1 MLRLGERL
9 ELGRLSWPRSP
20 LRSWSLLPSS
30 INGLVLVPIDLETPD
45 PGFVGE
51 LASGHLGLGGT
62 VVEFGRGSPF
72 VIADAPHRWQL
83 ELQRFGWL
91 RHLRASTEP
100 KAPALAR
107 RLIADW
113 IRRHRRPSG
122 MAWRTDVLAG
132 RVLAWLCN
140 AGLLLDEADP
150 AFYREVLAS
159 LGSQIRRLDR
169 NRHRLPPG
177 PALVEA
183 RITLLIAALATDPAE
198 RHVDRLEAEL
208 VRELSQQILADGCHV
223 GRNPAVALRLLLAL
237 LPLRQCVLSRG
248 RDLDPGLKEPIER
261 MLAFLHHVR
270 LGDGSITRAN
280 GMGLLRS
287 DRIGMVLSYAP
298 ASVAPSG
305 SVPPGGYVRLAAGG
319 TVIVADVGAPPP
331 LVHATAAHAGSLAF
345 EMSVGDRMLLRNC
358 GTPEHGALPEVASA
372 RATASHNTL
381 TLDARSSSQL
391 VSSPRVERRLG
402 ARPLRGPDHVAAS
415 LASTPAGETVLTAD
429 HDGYAA
435 EHGIV
440 HARRLALSADG
451 TRLEGRDRLSPRSG
465 VLRLAVD
472 LPFAVHFHLAEG
484 VHASLDADSGS
495 ATLKLPDG
503 RVWRFAC
510 SGARPSIEGSIDYAH
525 TLGPRA
531 ARQIVLRGVCPGET
545 TIDWSL
551 VRLPQ
556 ADEAST

>member
-20 LRSWSLLPSS
+20 LRRWSLLPSS
-30 INGLVLVPIDLETPD
+30 VDGLVLVPIDLETAD

-51 LASGHLGLGGT
+51 LASGQLGLGGT

-91 RHLRASTEP
+91 RHLRASNDAR
-100 KAPALAR
+100 APALAR
-107 RLIADW
+107 RLVADW
-113 IRRHRRPSG
+113 IRRHRRQQG
-122 MAWRTDVLAG
+122 LAWRTDVLAG

-150 AFYREVLAS
+150 AFYREALAS

-169 NRHRLPPG
+169 NRDRLAPG

-198 RHVDRLEAEL
+198 RHVDRLETEL
-208 VRELSQQILADGCHV
+208 SRELSRQILPDGCHV
-223 GRNPAVALRLLLAL
+223 GRNPAVVLRLLLAL
-237 LPLRQCVLSRG
+237 LPLRQCVLTRG
-248 RDLDPGLKEPIER
+248 RDLDPGLQDPIER

-280 GMGLLRS
+280 GMGLMHS
-287 DRIGMVLSYAP
+287 DRIGSVLSHGSAG
-298 ASVAPSG
+298 AAPSR
-305 SVPPGGYVRLAAGG
+305 SVPPSGYVRLAAGS
-319 TVIVADVGAPPP
+319 TVIVADVGASPP
-331 LVHATAAHAGSLAF
+331 LVHATTAHAGSLAF
-345 EMSVGDRMLLRNC
+345 EMSVGDHMLLRNC
-358 GTPEHGALPEVASA
+358 GTPEHGAPADVASA

-391 VSSPRVERRLG
+391 LSSPRVERRLG
-402 ARPLRGPDHVAAS
+402 ARPLRGPER
-415 LASTPAGETVLTAD
+415 LATGIDATPEGGTVLTAD

-451 TRLEGRDRLSPRSG
+451 TVLEGSDRLSPRSG

-472 LPFAVHFHLAEG
+472 LPFAVHFHLADC
-484 VHASLDADSGS
+484 VHARLDTGAEANA
-495 ATLKLPDG
+495 ATLTLPDG
-503 RVWRFAC
+503 EIWRLSCA
-510 SGARPSIEGSIDYAH
+510 GARLSVEASVDYAH
-525 TLGPRA
+525 ILGPRA
-531 ARQIVLRGVCPGET
+531 ARQIVLRGVCPGEAT
-545 TIDWSL
+545 VDWSL
-551 VRLPQ
+551 TRLPR
-556 ADEAST
+556 AGES